1 MNEFYKNMCCI
12 LMLVSVPSRQNSI
25 SLCWHHVNFKTP
37 DLGQKILGIISSKT
51 FLATLCS
58 LGVHVNALNVSSKLV
73 FTVMVCIF
81 QRQLFLVQTSRGPKK
96 AQMKITMQPL
106 HSAHDQQW
114 STAVSLPQKSGRGKE
129 TSYRMIRHKNFLKLW
144 PKPAC
149 AEHGD
154 LLQFCCMHGWMFTIN
169 I

>member
-1 MNEFYKNMCCI
+1 
-12 LMLVSVPSRQNSI
+12 
-25 SLCWHHVNFKTP
+25 
-37 DLGQKILGIISSKT
+37 
-51 FLATLCS
+51 
-58 LGVHVNALNVSSKLV
+58 
-73 FTVMVCIF
+73 MVCIF
-81 QRQLFLVQTSRGPKK
+81 QRQLFLAQTSRGPKK

-169 I
+169 IQMTVTFLSSYLLNEQSIVCWVTDTNILRQEKHGLLLQDRVNWQY